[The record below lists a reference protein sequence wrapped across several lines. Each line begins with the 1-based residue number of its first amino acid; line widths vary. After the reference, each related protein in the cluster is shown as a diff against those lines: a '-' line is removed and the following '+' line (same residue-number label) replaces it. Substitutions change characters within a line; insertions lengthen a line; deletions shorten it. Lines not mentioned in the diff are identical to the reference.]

1 MRMKFRSISLALTR
15 SRLSIQRT
23 ELARGRTY
31 LAVIRTGLA
40 FLTLGLALFRYFG
53 VSAWSLFDGG
63 LAVLSVWMI
72 LFGTRGYRRAQ
83 RAERKLSDALS
94 RDSLYLG
101 LIRSGAVQDSP
112 GSPQ

>member
-1 MRMKFRSISLALTR
+1 MRALTR
-15 SRLSIQRT
+15 SRLSLQRT

-63 LAVLSVWMI
+63 LAVVSLIMI
-72 LFGTRGYRRAQ
+72 LFGVRGFQKAKK
-83 RAERKLSDALS
+83 AERDITSVLS
-94 RDSLYLG
+94 RDSWYLD
-101 LIRSGAVQDSP
+101 LVNSGPEV
-112 GSPQ
+112 